1 MKNSWWNR
9 RWRLHKCVA
18 WVKLK
23 YNAYKNSWTIHSQSL
38 LKHFALQTL
47 RMWNFYHFKRTIF
60 PYGTYECSQA
70 LHMDMNT
77 NTHKFSNGW
86 PFFTNRVHYT
96 HTFPCGPFS
105 VCRFFV
111 RLGSFHHPARK
122 LISFSAI
129 LYAKPSL
136 TLSLFPG
143 ENVCISQI
151 TFAREMFVF
160 SESRRFIAL
169 RIPWASGYTC
179 IMESARVFIDDC
191 VFAAFK
197 VEINKFN

>member
-96 HTFPCGPFS
+96 HISLWPIFCVPVFRQTWLFS
-105 VCRFFV
+105 
-111 RLGSFHHPARK
+111 S
-122 LISFSAI
+122 
-129 LYAKPSL
+129 PS
-136 TLSLFPG
+136 T
-143 ENVCISQI
+143 Q
-151 TFAREMFVF
+151 TYFVF
-160 SESRRFIAL
+160 CDSICKTISHSLVVSGRKCVHFANHFCPWNVRILWEQTFYCSENSVSEWIYVHNGKRACFYRRLCVRCFQ
-169 RIPWASGYTC
+169 SG
-179 IMESARVFIDDC
+179 
-191 VFAAFK
+191 
-197 VEINKFN
+197 N